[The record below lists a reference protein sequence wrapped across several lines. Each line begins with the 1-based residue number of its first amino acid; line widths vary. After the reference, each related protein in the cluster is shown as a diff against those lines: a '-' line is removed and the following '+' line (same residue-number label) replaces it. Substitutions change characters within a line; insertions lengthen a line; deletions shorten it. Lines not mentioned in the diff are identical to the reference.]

1 MRWSKPYHDAVALQR
16 LTMEAA
22 NDPEL
27 KPGLLA
33 GVVRAFVELEML
45 KLRLKMKPAPKPI
58 DTTKLAKPA
67 KKQAQQDFTEV

>member
-16 LTMEAA
+16 LTLAAA
-22 NDPEL
+22 NSPEL

-33 GVVRAFVELEML
+33 GMVKAFVELEML

-58 DTTKLAKPA
+58 DTTKMVKAPKRQ
-67 KKQAQQDFTEV
+67 QAQDFSEV